1 MTKSLV
7 NRTMSLLLALV
18 MLLPFCNGLFSGS
31 CSVDV
36 YAASNIYR
44 EQDWDEAFSDGCDN
58 GYFHNA
64 VQNYLIDV
72 KKGYGFKKELK
83 IEYNQIVINPIS
95 QKPTTYGKADIY
107 KEGGDNTYYLW
118 EVKPFSYNNA
128 TKREL
133 AIEQLN
139 NYTNPELH
147 KNKYIT
153 YIKGGLDTPLNHTTK
168 FEITAPNGKS
178 TYEVSFWGT
187 SDSLILYKF
196 QKIPDEDDDD
206 SEEAE
211 NSNTNSDSAFNDAH
225 NGAQSEAIHEIIDDD
240 TIIEP
245 GEIPSN
251 PSSPQMIF
259 TEDEIRIAG
268 DVVMSAVFIN
278 KIYRMAQAVLATHA
292 PNIGKASHCGQ
303 MTAVSTE
310 VVTEIDRARTISMST
325 ATKTAE
331 AAALFIVIGNFMDI
345 MDVSAEEIDD
355 DDIYE
360 EKVDDA
366 VNEIKNEQKKY
377 EDSQKQYQ
385 RDPLIINFS
394 GKQEIEFTSLNDGVN
409 FDLDNNGFAEKT
421 AWIKN
426 DDGFLAIDL
435 NNDGMIN
442 NGSELFGDCFNNQ
455 SFSNGFEALKGLDSN
470 RDNKIDDTDSPL
482 ITKSDGFNHEDE
494 THTLLDDLVVWF
506 DYNHNGITDDNE
518 TKSLKS
524 LNVDYIDL
532 NCFNDQYNDEN
543 DKDHVNSA
551 RREETSYVYFTDGTA
566 RKNISEFWFDI
577 NTINTTHDG
586 VETVGNVPTIDQAV
600 KDDTT
605 GELIRLCRAFNYTDS
620 IAKKHYYLKKILYF
634 ITDSADIPINS
645 RGGNIDARD
654 LNVVEAFMGHR
665 FKGVDGENPNAPAAA
680 MLKEIYKNIEINY
693 YNALNLKMSFGGYM
707 AVTYETTDEEGNKYL
722 DTSLLDEVIESKV
735 EKTDFDPK
743 VMIYYLGSYIKYYDK
758 INNTDEFSKF
768 KTHYSSISPQY
779 ADIINLINKFNTFID
794 SEGDD
799 VYYGTSETDLIF
811 GENGNN
817 TFSGSYGNDIMF
829 SGYGNDTLVGGAGD
843 DVYYFGFNHGN
854 DIVKDTEGNNT
865 LIFLDAIGSESYNI
879 SISANGGFIL
889 TNIETGETIA
899 LPDFIHNPENYSFIF
914 NGEEAILGGGDSKDV
929 ITGTDSDDSLE
940 AGDGFNIFYGGE
952 GNDTI
957 EGGKDMDFMYGGAGD
972 DTLLGRNGVNVI
984 FGESGSDTIYD
995 GNDGSYLSGGAD
1007 DDFIY
1012 GGGGADVLDGGTG
1025 NDYLQGDHGGDTYIY
1040 RKGYD
1045 TDTINASSDDN
1056 TILIY
1061 GYKANQMINTRNAH
1075 NDLIIHF
1082 GSADS
1087 TDCLI
1092 IDHFFDYN
1100 SNRDISFVFDDGTV
1114 LGQYDITAK
1123 YEPIVGTDGNDWLA
1137 IQNSDNGIIHA
1148 GAGNDGLNGGSGND
1162 ELYGEEG
1169 DDTLYGNDGNDVLD
1183 GGTGIDTLCGGN
1195 GEDTYI
1201 FAKGYE
1207 QDTINEW
1214 GSDHS
1219 TVLLTDINSDEITV
1233 SDQWG
1238 TNLLI
1243 SVNDTDDVLTI
1254 SNFKWGQATY
1264 TFKFADGA
1272 EGYVDK
1278 DTWQLVLI
1286 KEPDVVDEE
1295 VDQEVDNEELN
1306 SDENTFEEASQ
1317 VEDTDSTDE
1326 STSAE
1331 TPTIETDTNTETD
1344 DSETNLVA

>member
-1 MTKSLV
+1 
-7 NRTMSLLLALV
+7 
-18 MLLPFCNGLFSGS
+18 MLLPVCNGLLSDS
-31 CSVDV
+31 YTINV

-44 EQDWDEAFSDGCDN
+44 EQDWDEALSDGCDN
-58 GYFHNA
+58 GYFHEA
-64 VQNYLIDV
+64 VQNYLID
-72 KKGYGFKKELK
+72 KKNGYGFKKELK
-83 IEYNQIVINPIS
+83 IEYNQIVINPVS
-95 QKPTTYGKADIY
+95 KKPTTYGKADIY
-107 KEGGDNTYYLW
+107 KEGGSSTYILW
-118 EVKPFSYNNA
+118 EVKPVSYNNA
-128 TKREL
+128 EKKKL
-133 AIEQLN
+133 AIEQLD
-139 NYTNPELH
+139 NYINPELH

-168 FEITAPNGKS
+168 FEITAPNKS
-178 TYEVSFWGT
+178 RYEVSFWGT

-196 QKIPDEDDDD
+196 QKLPDDDDDD

-211 NSNTNSDSAFNDAH
+211 NSNANSDSTFNDAH
-225 NGAQSEAIHEIIDDD
+225 NGAQSEANHELIDDD
-240 TIIEP
+240 IET
-245 GEIPSN
+245 PSN

-259 TEDEIRIAG
+259 TEGEIRLAG

-278 KIYRMAQAVLATHA
+278 KIYKMAQAVLATHA

-310 VVTEIDRARTISMST
+310 VVTEIDRARAISMSSV
-325 ATKTAE
+325 TKTAE

-442 NGSELFGDCFNNQ
+442 NGNELFGDCFNNQ
-455 SFSNGFEALKGLDSN
+455 SLSNGFEALKSLDSN
-470 RDNKIDDTDSPL
+470 GDNKITDIDSP
-482 ITKSDGFNHEDE
+482 IIAKSDNDKQNDKS
-494 THTLLDDLVVWF
+494 HTLFDELVVWF

-532 NCFNDQYNDEN
+532 NCFNDPYNVKNNVEN
-543 DKDHVNSA
+543 AEDHVSNA
-551 RREETSYVYFTDGTA
+551 RREETSYVYFTDRTA

-577 NTINTTHDG
+577 DTINTTHDG
-586 VETVGNVPTIDQAV
+586 EETVGNVPTIDQAV

-605 GELIRLCRAFNYTDS
+605 GELVRLCRSFNYTDN

-634 ITDSADIPINS
+634 ITDSANIPINS

-654 LNVVEAFMGHR
+654 LNVVESFMGHK
-665 FKGVDGENPNAPAAA
+665 FKGVDGENPNAPAAS

-707 AVTYETTDEEGNKYL
+707 AVTFEAIDEEGNKYL
-722 DTSLLDEVIESKV
+722 DTSLLDEVIESKI
-735 EKTDFDPK
+735 EKTDFDPS
-743 VMIYYLGSYIKYYDK
+743 VIIYDLGCYIKYYDK
-758 INNTDEFSKF
+758 INNTNEFSKF
-768 KTHYSSISPQY
+768 KAHYSSISQQY

-794 SEGDD
+794 SEGDN

-817 TFSGSYGNDIMF
+817 TFLGAYENDIMF
-829 SGYGNDTLVGGAGD
+829 SGSGNDTLIGGVGD
-843 DVYYFGFNHGN
+843 DVYYFDFNHGN

-865 LIFLDAIGSESYNI
+865 LIFLDAINSDDYGI
-879 SISANGGFIL
+879 AVSANDGFVLKNTETDETVSVPDFL
-889 TNIETGETIA
+889 TNPQNYNFVFKETQ
-899 LPDFIHNPENYSFIF
+899 
-914 NGEEAILGGGDSKDV
+914 NGENILGDRE
-929 ITGTDSDDSLE
+929 ITTGTDADDNLE
-940 AGDGFNIFYGGE
+940 AGDGFNIFYGSE

-984 FGESGSDTIYD
+984 FGEGGSDTIYD
-995 GNDGSYLSGGAD
+995 GNDGSYLSGGED

-1012 GGGGADVLDGGTG
+1012 GGGGADVLDGGTS
-1025 NDYLQGDHGGDTYIY
+1025 NDYLQGDHGGDTYIF

-1061 GYKANQMINTRNAH
+1061 GYRANHMINTRNAH

-1114 LGQYDITAK
+1114 LGQHDITAK
-1123 YEPIVGTDGNDWLA
+1123 YEPIVGTDGNDWLS
-1137 IQNSDNGIIHA
+1137 IQNGDNGIIHA

-1162 ELYGEEG
+1162 ELYGEAG

-1195 GEDTYI
+1195 GEDTYV

-1238 TNLLI
+1238 SNLLI

-1254 SNFKWGQATY
+1254 GNFKWGQASY
-1264 TFKFADGA
+1264 VFKFADGA

-1278 DTWQLVLI
+1278 ETWQLVFT
-1286 KEPDVVDEE
+1286 KEPDVVNEE
-1295 VDQEVDNEELN
+1295 VNQEGDDEGLS
-1306 SDENTFEEASQ
+1306 SDENTSEEEVSQ
-1317 VEDTDSTDE
+1317 VEDMDSTDE

-1331 TPTIETDTNTETD
+1331 TPTTETDTKNETNDYETD
-1344 DSETNLVA
+1344 LVA